1 MASVCKLL
9 LYVER
14 TLSFMNLDAR
24 DNVRIEEIGSELF
37 LEIVFGVA

>member
-24 DNVRIEEIGSELF
+24 DNVRIGIGSELF